1 MNNTQS
7 GFSTSASFTYSF
19 IAVSRGDS
27 SDDESSF
34 QPSSSSPRYSPV
46 KATTS
51 KASAK
56 TFVSSTTTLSEL
68 LLLMKS
74 CNIAS
79 ANFNASF
86 LPFSSTFLAPQSN
99 RARASFMA
107 NFSISFTSS
116 LLVSTLSSPLFG
128 FAFVRK
134 YPSKNGIVSIA
145 RLAKH
150 SIDASLAIRISS
162 FLETII
168 LDFASA
174 TALLALNFAFP
185 SVNSTAHF
193 AALML
198 HAAAAPPT
206 EEASSFSFNIKS
218 SKSRYALAAS
228 KNKCSP
234 HLAYPSPNFPK
245 YCFCFS
251 TSSVS
256 DAFWSKNVTDGMTSS
271 STNFTSSS
279 SPSNPTS
286 TIPLCACSLSES
298 IRAALT

>member
-68 LLLMKS
+68 LLLIKS

-162 FLETII
+162 FLETIV

-193 AALML
+193 AAFML

-206 EEASSFSFNIKS
+206 EEASFSFDIKS

-228 KNKCSP
+228 KYKCSP
-234 HLAYPSPNFPK
+234 HLAYPSPNFSK

-298 IRAALT
+298 IRVALT